1 MRLKNSYINYP
12 RYGYAREKR
21 ELENGG
27 GGELY
32 TWMNKRIYIGRHS
45 RPPFRKKRKRKRLQ
59 SSIDSERSV
68 LPKIFGEADDEIED
82 PLLVNENT
90 HHSGEWKKNFCASCA
105 EITKRTMNGREKEG
119 RVK

>member
-32 TWMNKRIYIGRHS
+32 TWMNKRIYIGR
-45 RPPFRKKRKRKRLQ
+45 RILVRRFERKGK
-59 SSIDSERSV
+59 
-68 LPKIFGEADDEIED
+68 
-82 PLLVNENT
+82 ENDY
-90 HHSGEWKKNFCASCA
+90 N
-105 EITKRTMNGREKEG
+105 RR
-119 RVK
+119 